1 MAQHRCSDPSE
12 SSRLHVADLTQVILR
27 TRDAGLGVRQDS
39 SAFRVRE
46 TSRLSNKAHVQRRR
60 RTHEFGNL
68 VSGRHVIEP
77 VEEPLP
83 TPQQQRHVRQMHLV
97 DQPGTQI
104 LLDRGGAAAKP
115 DVLPARRFV
124 RRSSADSMPSVTKW
138 KTVPPSIV
146 IDSRG

>member
-1 MAQHRCSDPSE
+1 VRFRQVAAAGD
-12 SSRLHVADLTQVILR
+12 RLMTSVFPH
-27 TRDAGLGVRQDS
+27 
-39 SAFRVRE
+39 E
-46 TSRLSNKAHVQRRR
+46 THVQCRW
-60 RTHEFGNL
+60 RTNEFGNL
-68 VSGRHVIEP
+68 VSGGHVIEP

-83 TPQQQRHVRQMHLV
+83 TPKQQRHVRQMHLV